1 MREITMDEKLK
12 NVKCFLLDMDGT
24 VYLGDNLIDGAVDA
38 VKRMN
43 ERCRAL
49 FLTNNSSAAPSDYV
63 CKLRKM
69 GFTVKDDDVFTSG
82 NATIEYLHA
91 HYPRKRVFLFG
102 NDKLFAQFK
111 AGGINLTEEYPD
123 LAVVGFDTTFN
134 YDRLTKLCD
143 FIREGVPYITTHGD
157 INCPTAHGYKPDVG
171 SFIALIEKSTG
182 VSPLL
187 ICGKPFSPIAESIQR
202 VLGLNKHEIAMVG
215 DRISTDM
222 QFAINNGFVSVLVL
236 TGEGTVEEAEKAG
249 QKIDVVLKSI
259 ADWDK

>member
-1 MREITMDEKLK
+1 MNKKLEK
-12 NVKCFLLDMDGT
+12 VKCFLLDMDGT

-63 CKLRKM
+63 LKLRKM
-69 GFTVKDDDVFTSG
+69 GFEVKDDDVFTSG

-91 HYPRKRVFLFG
+91 HYPNKRVFLFG
-102 NDKLFAQFK
+102 NDKLFAQFS
-111 AGGINLTEEYPD
+111 AGGINLDEENPE
-123 LAVVGFDTTFN
+123 LIVVGFDTTFD
-134 YDRLTKLCD
+134 YDRLTRLCD
-143 FIREGVPYITTHGD
+143 LIREGVPYITTHGD
-157 INCPTAHGYKPDVG
+157 INCPTAYGYKPDVG

-187 ICGKPFSPIAESIQR
+187 ICGKPFAPIAESIQR
-202 VLGLNKHEIAMVG
+202 VLGLEKHEIAMVG

-249 QKIDVVLKSI
+249 QKIDVVLNSI